1 MSIAYKLKIQFLIIG
16 FILLIL
22 CDIMLINISI
32 IFYGDVMGDFEDT

>member
-22 CDIMLINISI
+22 CDIMLI
-32 IFYGDVMGDFEDT
+32 FYGDVMGDFEDT

>member
-1 MSIAYKLKIQFLIIG
+1 MSIACKLKIQFLIIG

-22 CDIMLINISI
+22 CDIMLI

>member
-22 CDIMLINISI
+22 CDIMLINRCTL
-32 IFYGDVMGDFEDT
+32 YL

>member
-16 FILLIL
+16 FIFFFFFFYFNI
-22 CDIMLINISI
+22 ISI